1 MISKPTPRGAEIL
14 VIEAERAMRQFL
26 RAALVSHGY
35 RMTEA
40 ANGSAGVRQAL
51 RRDPEIVVLG
61 LGLSDMDGIEVI
73 RQIRIRSPVPILV
86 TSARDR
92 TVGGVVALNAGAN
105 DYLRKPFG
113 ANELL
118 RRIESLLRFTH
129 RRPNDADDAEFAT
142 DHLYVNCRQRR
153 VFVDD
158 QEIELSPTEYG
169 ILYSLI
175 LHAGSPVTMDQLR
188 NEQGPSGRAADE
200 FQLRSAVTQL
210 HRKLGGKAS
219 PPRFILTEPGIGY
232 RLEVN

>member
-1 MISKPTPRGAEIL
+1 
-14 VIEAERAMRQFL
+14 
-26 RAALVSHGY
+26 
-35 RMTEA
+35 
-40 ANGSAGVRQAL
+40 
-51 RRDPEIVVLG
+51 
-61 LGLSDMDGIEVI
+61 MDGIEVI

-105 DYLRKPFG
+105 DYLRKPFVP
-113 ANELL
+113 ELL

-129 RRPNDADDAEFAT
+129 RRPNDADDAEFST

-188 NEQGPSGRAADE
+188 NEQGPSGNA
-200 FQLRSAVTQL
+200 QPTNSSSVPQ
-210 HRKLGGKAS
+210 
-219 PPRFILTEPGIGY
+219 
-232 RLEVN
+232 